1 MLCMLFLGFTAL
13 IVETVCTLKSV
24 SFQFHLLSVTM
35 THLDGWAH
43 YYCMLLCLGLV
54 FNMLL
59 ASYSYLIFLFLSCI
73 C

>member
-13 IVETVCTLKSV
+13 IVETVCTLESVQHPFWCV
-24 SFQFHLLSVTM
+24 SFQFHLLIVTM
-35 THLDGWAH
+35 THPDGWAH

-59 ASYSYLIFLFLSCI
+59 ASYLNP
-73 C
+73 